1 MTLNA
6 EEYELLKKHKARL
19 AAMTPEQKAAYEANL
34 ARRKAGIA
42 EMVEGL
48 NAYTAKK

>member
-6 EEYELLKKHKARL
+6 EEYELLKKYNAKL
-19 AAMTPEQKAAYEANL
+19 AAMTPEEKAAYDAKL
-34 ARRKAGIA
+34 ARRKAGVA

-48 NAYTAKK
+48 NAHTAKK

>member
-1 MTLNA
+1 MKSDPETQK
-6 EEYELLKKHKARL
+6 LLDKHKAKL
-19 AAMTPEQKAAYEANL
+19 AAMTPEEKAAYDAKLKRREA
-34 ARRKAGIA
+34 GVA

>member
-1 MTLNA
+1 MTFD
-6 EEYELLKKHKARL
+6 EEDKKLLEKHKARL
-19 AAMTPEQKAAYEANL
+19 AAMTPEEKAAYDAKL
-34 ARRKAGIA
+34 KRRKAGVA

>member
-1 MTLNA
+1 MTFDA
-6 EEYELLKKHKARL
+6 KEYELLKKYNAKL
-19 AAMTPEQKAAYEANL
+19 AAMTPEEKAAYDSKL
-34 ARRKAGIA
+34 KRRKAGVA

>member
-1 MTLNA
+1 MTFDA
-6 EEYELLKKHKARL
+6 EDQRLLDKVNARL
-19 AAMTPEQKAAYEANL
+19 AAMTPEEKAAYDAKL
-34 ARRKAGIA
+34 ARRKAGVA